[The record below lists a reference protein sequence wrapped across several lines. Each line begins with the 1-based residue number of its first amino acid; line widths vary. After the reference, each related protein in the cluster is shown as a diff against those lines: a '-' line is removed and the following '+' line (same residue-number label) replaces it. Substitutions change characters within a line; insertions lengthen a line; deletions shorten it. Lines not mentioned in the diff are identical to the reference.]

1 MRIRVPASIAN
12 IGPGFDVLA
21 MAVDLWLD
29 VRAEPAE
36 RPDWTFAGEGAEYL
50 TTHPNP
56 LTTQPMRGRVD
67 NRIPL
72 GVGLGSSAA
81 ARLAVAALRGM
92 AVDDAFRWAAAE
104 EGHPDNVA
112 AAAYGGVRMLASGV
126 EALPTPR
133 ADVALLVS
141 SAPASTD
148 EAREVLPGR
157 VPLADAVFNAG
168 RLGLL
173 VHALHTGR
181 YELLREATEDRLH
194 QPYRRHLYPWTAAA
208 IEAALSAG
216 AYGAAVSGA
225 GPTVFALCPTGS
237 GHVVAAAMV
246 AAAPGRGRA
255 VVTGLA
261 ESGMTVET

>member
-12 IGPGFDVLA
+12 VGPGFDVLA
-21 MAVDLWLD
+21 MAVDLWLE
-29 VRAEPAE
+29 VQAEPSQT
-36 RPDWTFAGEGAEYL
+36 PDWTFTGEGAAFL
-50 TTHPNP
+50 RTRPNP
-56 LTTQPMRGRVD
+56 LSTIPMRGRVD

-92 AVDDAFRWAAAE
+92 EVDDAFRWAAGE

-126 EALPTPR
+126 EALPTPPV
-133 ADVALLVS
+133 DVALLVS
-141 SAPASTD
+141 NEPASTE

-168 RLGLL
+168 RLALL
-173 VHALHTGR
+173 VHALHSGR
-181 YELLREATEDRLH
+181 YEVLREATQDRLH

-208 IEAALSAG
+208 IEAALVAG
-216 AYGAAVSGA
+216 CYGAAVSGA
-225 GPTVFALCPTGS
+225 GPTVFALCPPGS
-237 GHVVAAAMV
+237 GPAVAASMAS
-246 AAAPGRGRA
+246 AAPERGRA
-255 VVTGLA
+255 LVTRVA